1 MLSTTKLPTTKKK
14 TKNTIQKKNKMNTT
28 RIQEEYM
35 RCLLRQPA
43 RKNALSKDGKDII
56 QKWEQ
61 QQ

>member
-1 MLSTTKLPTTKKK
+1 
-14 TKNTIQKKNKMNTT
+14 MNTT

-43 RKNALSKDGKDII
+43 RKKNVLSKDGKDII